1 LKLVTYLHGEACRLG
16 VVSDG
21 RPGIGSDGHL
31 VNLGQAWAAY
41 QESTA
46 DSVRLECPAD
56 MGALLQSGEETW
68 RRLASVVAW
77 AQALPATAADT
88 LWRPLDGV
96 RLAAPLAN
104 PSKIVCVGLNYHDH
118 CREQGLDVPQRPI
131 LFAKFPSTIIGH
143 EAEIT
148 WPGDLSQQV
157 DYEAELAV
165 VIGRRGRHIPVDEAY
180 RYVAGYTNLNDVSA
194 RDVQFADE
202 QWVRGKS
209 FDTFC
214 PLGPYL
220 VTADEVPDPHDLR
233 IRCWVNG
240 ELRQDSNT
248 RELVFNVPQLVAYIS
263 RTCTLMPGDI
273 ISTGTPGGVGVFREP
288 PVFLQP
294 GDVVEVEIDRL
305 GRLRNRVR

>member
-1 LKLVTYLHGEACRLG
+1 MKLVTYIHGEASHLG
-16 VVSDG
+16 AISDG
-21 RPGIGSDGHL
+21 RL

-41 QESTA
+41 PHSTA
-46 DSVRLECPAD
+46 DTAGLECPSD
-56 MGALLQSGEETW
+56 MEALLQSGQETW
-68 RRLASVVAW
+68 RRLSRVVAW
-77 AQALPATAADT
+77 AEALPETDGHA

-104 PSKIVCVGLNYHDH
+104 PSKIICVGLNYHDH
-118 CREQGLDVPQRPI
+118 CREQDLDVPQRPV
-131 LFAKFPSTIIGH
+131 LFAKFPSTIIGP
-143 EAEIT
+143 EDEIT
-148 WPGDLSQQV
+148 WPDDLSQQV

-165 VIGRRGRHIPVDEAY
+165 IIGRRGWNIPVDEAY
-180 RYVAGYTNLNDVSA
+180 EYVAGYTNLNDVSA
-194 RDVQFADE
+194 RDVQVADG

-220 VTADEVPDPHDLR
+220 LTADEVPDPHDLR

-248 RELVFNVPQLVAYIS
+248 RELVFDVPRLVAYIS
-263 RTCTLMPGDI
+263 RTCTLVPGDI
-273 ISTGTPGGVGVFREP
+273 ISTGTPGGVGVYRKP
-288 PVFLQP
+288 PIFLKP
-294 GDVVEVEIDRL
+294 GDVVEVEVEKL

>member
-1 LKLVTYLHGEACRLG
+1 LKLVTYVYGESSRLG
-16 VVSDG
+16 AISDG
-21 RPGIGSDGHL
+21 RLLD
-31 VNLGQAWAAY
+31 LGQAWAAY
-41 QESTA
+41 QQSTA
-46 DSVRLECPAD
+46 DAVRIECPAG

-68 RRLASVVAW
+68 RRVTSVVAW
-77 AQALPATAADT
+77 AEALPETAGDA
-88 LWRPLDGV
+88 LWRPLDEV

-104 PSKIVCVGLNYHDH
+104 PSKIICVGLNYHDH
-118 CREQGLDVPQRPI
+118 CREQGLDVPKRPI
-131 LFAKFPSTIIGH
+131 LFAKFPSTIIGPGD
-143 EAEIT
+143 EIT
-148 WPGDLSQQV
+148 WPGDVSQQV

-165 VIGRRGRHIPVDEAY
+165 VIGRQGRDIPVDEAY
-180 RYVAGYTNLNDVSA
+180 EYVAGYTNLNDVSA

-220 VTADEVPDPHDLR
+220 LTTDEVPDPHGLR

-248 RELVFNVPQLVAYIS
+248 RELVFKVPQLLAYIS

-273 ISTGTPGGVGVFREP
+273 ISTGTPGGVGVFQEP
-288 PVFLQP
+288 PVFLKP
-294 GDVVEVEIDRL
+294 GDVVEVEIDKL
-305 GRLRNRVR
+305 GRLRNRVG